1 MPYSHEVYV
10 RQRGLKALGFN
21 PGIADGIDGR
31 ATQRAFKAS
40 LAKSHGLSEAKATNK
55 DAAGYPP
62 APIARN
68 KISVFGPHGIKGGF
82 TPKMSK
88 VAVPWNMRYLKGG
101 PKVRTIS
108 CHHLIATP
116 LKGFMDEIYKTS
128 GNAGILK
135 YGFDLWAGCY
145 APRKSRGGSSMSD
158 HAWAIAIDW
167 NNEANGN
174 YQKWAPDRKMP
185 NGTYQFS
192 NKIVAIAR
200 KHGFQVGFKSG
211 SGRRDMMHF
220 AYVSRN

>member
-1 MPYSHEVYV
+1 
-10 RQRGLKALGFN
+10 
-21 PGIADGIDGR
+21 
-31 ATQRAFKAS
+31 
-40 LAKSHGLSEAKATNK
+40 
-55 DAAGYPP
+55 
-62 APIARN
+62 
-68 KISVFGPHGIKGGF
+68 
-82 TPKMSK
+82 
-88 VAVPWNMRYLKGG
+88 
-101 PKVRTIS
+101 
-108 CHHLIATP
+108 
-116 LKGFMDEIYKTS
+116 
-128 GNAGILK
+128 
-135 YGFDLWAGCY
+135 
-145 APRKSRGGSSMSD
+145 MSD